1 MRSCDSGYVLQ
12 SYKVSIDGNVVAMT
26 TNNSIM
32 LEGLS
37 PGTSHVIIVTS
48 HDNAKDGD
56 YISIIVT
63 TPPAERG
70 QLLRY
75 HDEVY
80 V

>member
-1 MRSCDSGYVLQ
+1 MRSCDPGHVIQ

-48 HDNAKDGD
+48 HDSGKDGNFT
-56 YISIIVT
+56 SIIVT
-63 TPPAERG
+63 IAPDERG
-70 QLLRY
+70 QLL
-75 HDEVY
+75 
-80 V
+80 